1 MDPLKIVIRHY
12 GIMSHSVIR
21 GVVFRYIQIPLG
33 ITGEIHEVPQ
43 NHGLTH
49 HFSIFVSV
57 IFHIFQFFPFV
68 HHKIAIYRQLPSPLA
83 PLAPPTQAQSTWAL
97 HRTPRRLVNMCAF
110 VRKDLLVCNYKMD
123 QNHVIRSL

>member
-1 MDPLKIVIRHY
+1 
-12 GIMSHSVIR
+12 MSHSVIR

-57 IFHIFQFFPFV
+57 IFHIFQFVPFV
-68 HHKIAIYRQLPSPLA
+68 HHKIAIYRPIALA
-83 PLAPPTQAQSTWAL
+83 TRTTGAPDPGSK
-97 HRTPRRLVNMCAF
+97 HMGPP
-110 VRKDLLVCNYKMD
+110 
-123 QNHVIRSL
+123 